1 MTKAQDQSTLYHYQN
16 SMSRRDSLKWL
27 SILAASAA
35 LPGITSCS
43 PSPEMDL
50 TAQLGHWPNID
61 ATFIDVKGYG
71 KDPNLIIPPRTAW
84 PRILSEAQLNLVAVL
99 SDILLPRQGELPSAS
114 EIKVPEVIDE
124 WVSAPYQSQQ
134 RDRPTILATLAW
146 LDDEANLRF
155 QQTFVASNAQQR
167 MAIIDN
173 IAFDRA
179 ELPAQFQ
186 RITQAFSRFRQLVMA
201 AYCCSPQG
209 SKELGYMGNVPIA
222 GDYPGPSDEAK
233 QHLEK
238 ILGQLGLTEFAYQ
251 V

>member
-1 MTKAQDQSTLYHYQN
+1 MHKPQEQSTLYRYQN

-35 LPGITSCS
+35 LPGITGCS
-43 PSPEMDL
+43 PNPDL
-50 TAQLGHWPNID
+50 GVAEQAGHWPTID
-61 ATFIDVKGYG
+61 TTFLDVKGYG
-71 KDPNLIIPPRTAW
+71 KDPNLIIPPRATW
-84 PRILSEAQLNLVAVL
+84 PRIFSDAQLSLVAVV
-99 SDILLPRQGELPSAS
+99 SDILLPRHGELPAAS
-114 EIKVPEVIDE
+114 ELKVPEVIDE
-124 WVSAPYQSQQ
+124 WVSAPYQNQQ
-134 RDRPTILATLAW
+134 RDRPTILATLTW

-155 QQTFVASNAQQR
+155 QQTFVASTAQQR
-167 MAIIDN
+167 MSIIDD

-179 ELPAQFQ
+179 DLPAQFQ

-209 SKELGYMGNVPIA
+209 SKALGYMGNVPIA

-233 QHLEK
+233 QHLDK